1 MQKKTALL
9 DFFIPHFIEMARKS
23 NHFKATQQARFYRQ
37 HAEHLQ
43 KLLRECADWR
53 YEEEYFS
60 NEFKML
66 YEEMGEKSIAQ
77 PFTPKKLKQST
88 LTETPT
94 KPQKGASVQFL
105 KSTPSQDHIFNN
117 VNPFRKNM
125 NPDSPLPST
134 NTCDEQSQPRTN
146 IVTRAQVYTKNTSRK
161 PYKPRSVSTSP
172 ESRTDVTDSPPPSR
186 TLVFMDEIT
195 DESTDT

>member
-1 MQKKTALL
+1 MQKTALL

-37 HAEHLQ
+37 HAERLQ

-66 YEEMGEKSIAQ
+66 YEEMDEESIAQ
-77 PFTPKKLKQST
+77 PFTPKKLKQSA

-94 KPQKGASVQFL
+94 KPEKDPSVQFL
-105 KSTPSQDHIFNN
+105 KPTPSQDHIFNN
-117 VNPFRKNM
+117 ANPFRKNM
-125 NPDSPLPST
+125 NPHSPLPST

-146 IVTRAQVYTKNTSRK
+146 IVTRAQVYRKNTSRK
-161 PYKPRSVSTSP
+161 TYKPRSMSTSP
-172 ESRTDVTDSPPPSR
+172 DSRTDVTESPHPSH
-186 TLVFMDEIT
+186 TLLLADEIT
-195 DESTDT
+195 AESTDT